1 MSAIYKLS
9 IQGIRSFDSN
19 DRETIEFGKP
29 LTLIVGMNGSGKT
42 TIIECLKYA
51 TTGDLPPNSK
61 GGVFIHDPKI
71 TGEKDVRAQVKLAFT
86 SANGLNMIV
95 TRNIQLLMKKTTTT
109 FKTLEGQL
117 VAINSSG
124 DRSTL
129 STRSLELDAQVPLY
143 LGVPKAILEYVIF
156 CHQEDS
162 LWPLSEPSNLKK
174 KFDEIFQAMKFTKAL
189 DNLKSIKKDMSVD
202 IKLLKQSVEHLRLDK
217 DRSKAMKLNIHQ
229 LQTKIDH
236 YHKEVSQIEFQLSE
250 ITGQSD
256 KLFKSNQDFQKILSK
271 VENLKNAKISI
282 SDQVKR
288 LSNSIDIIDLSK
300 PDLQNLLDNFSKVLM
315 DKNNQLKDLEASTSN
330 LKDRQSSL
338 QNSSNS
344 LIRRQGELEAG
355 KETYEKNL
363 NHLSSLKEAFQHRFQ
378 DLSDIKNNDMA
389 QINHKMSQ
397 FKAFISHDLT
407 NTAKKFEEE
416 IQLKETSLSELVKS
430 ITVDS
435 QNLEYNKKD
444 RTKLICDT
452 EELAEKI
459 RSFKNSFTEDDLKNE
474 LENLKAYKEKLQT
487 WENENIIPKL
497 NQQIEEKNNE
507 MIILENQIEKFQ
519 DRIMKTNQ
527 QADLY
532 AKLGLIK
539 KSVGAKSDE
548 LQKIIQTLLNNSK
561 IRQIFPIM
569 QDFKQDFQG
578 SDLEMDFQKLFI
590 NMQKNIAINNKE
602 MHEIDREYTNALY
615 NFNTIEKDLQ
625 ENQQS
630 KQKVTQLLN
639 ENLPEDCTIDEYSDV
654 LEESELSYKT
664 ALENLKM
671 HQTTLEF
678 NRKALEIAERDS
690 CCYLCSRKFEN
701 DSFKSKLLQELKIK
715 TDANFEKSLKDTVQN
730 EKEYLDSLRL
740 LDKHIISLSSINE
753 KINNS
758 REHLEKANEET
769 KSSKL
774 KLYELETKSTTLR
787 NEKEFAESDIRPL
800 IERFTYVE
808 KEIKDLENNSK
819 SISDELSIYS
829 SSGDGIQTVDE
840 LRDQQRK
847 MNDSLR
853 QLRKHILG
861 IQMEKDEKVKESSRI
876 ISLTKEKELKVS
888 EIESSLTQKQNI
900 DNSIKS
906 KEVNIKDIDSR
917 VEALESRI
925 VSLQNKRDESK
936 NVLDQLKNERDL
948 QISNKQKNV
957 ADVNR
962 LIDRYQTIY
971 KEVIDFESK
980 GFNKLQTTVKELG
993 SNKVQMQEVKEQLDV
1008 KMNEVNEEKRKLAD
1022 SNNEEKN
1029 LRQNLELIGLKSQFQ
1044 NIESEINKLDV
1055 QNAEAERDKYQ
1066 EESLRLRTNFEKLSS
1081 ENAGKLGEM
1090 KQLQNQIDSLTHQL
1104 RTDYKDIEKNYH
1116 KEWVE
1121 LQTRSFVTDDIDVYS
1136 KALDSAIMKY
1146 HGLKMQDI
1154 NRIIDELWKR
1164 TYSGTDI
1171 DTIKIRSDEVSSTVK
1186 GKSYNYRVVMYKQ
1199 DVELDMRGRCSAGQK
1214 VLASIIIRL
1223 ALSETFGANCG
1234 VIALDEPT
1242 TNLDEENIESLAK
1255 SLHNIINMR
1264 KHQKNFQ
1271 LIVITH
1277 DEKFLSHMN
1286 AAAFT
1291 DHFFKVKRDD
1301 RQKSQIE
1308 WVDIN
1313 RVTY

>member
-71 TGEKDVRAQVKLAFT
+71 TGEKDIRAQVKLAFT

-117 VAINSSG
+117 VAINNSG

-129 STRSLELDAQVPLY
+129 STRSLELDTQVPLY

-202 IKLLKQSVEHLRLDK
+202 IKLLKQSVEHLKLDK
-217 DRSKAMKLNIHQ
+217 DRSKGMKLNIHQ
-229 LQTKIDH
+229 IQIKIDQ
-236 YHKEVSQIEFQLSE
+236 YNQEVSHIESQLNE
-250 ITGQSD
+250 ITEQSD

-271 VENLKNAKISI
+271 VENLKNSKASI

-288 LSNSIDIIDLSK
+288 LSNSIDILDLSK
-300 PDLQNLLDNFSKVLM
+300 PDLLNLLANFSKVLM
-315 DKNNQLKDLEASTSN
+315 NKNNQLKDLETDIFN
-330 LKDRQSSL
+330 LKDQQSSL
-338 QNSSNS
+338 QIRSNS

-363 NHLSSLKEAFQHRFQ
+363 NHLSSLKETFQQMFQHNSNDQ
-378 DLSDIKNNDMA
+378 CDDMA
-389 QINHKMSQ
+389 QINHEMSQ
-397 FKAFISHDLT
+397 FKTRISQDLSSIAEQF
-407 NTAKKFEEE
+407 AKE
-416 IQLKETSLSELVKS
+416 IQMKETNLSELVNS
-430 ITVDS
+430 ITVNS

-444 RTKLICDT
+444 RIKLIRDI
-452 EELAEKI
+452 EELTEKL
-459 RSFKNSFTEDDLKNE
+459 RSFKNPSTQDGLNQE
-474 LENLKAYKEKLQT
+474 LENLKTYKERLQS
-487 WENENIIPKL
+487 WEDENTIPKL
-497 NQQIEEKNNE
+497 AQKIEDKNNE
-507 MIILENQIEKFQ
+507 MILLENQIEKFQ

-539 KSVGAKSDE
+539 KSISAKSDD
-548 LQKIIQTLLNNSK
+548 LKIIVEKLQNDPK
-561 IRQIFPIM
+561 IRKIFTIM
-569 QDFKQDFQG
+569 HDFQR

-602 MHEIDREYTNALY
+602 MHEFDRKYSNALY
-615 NFNTIEKDLQ
+615 NLNTIEKDLQ
-625 ENQQS
+625 NSEES
-630 KQKVTQLLN
+630 KRKVTHLLN
-639 ENLPEDCTIDEYSDV
+639 ENLPEDCTIDEYGDV
-654 LEESELSYKT
+654 LEETELSYKT

-678 NRKALEIAERDS
+678 NRKALEIAERDN

-701 DSFKSKLLQELKIK
+701 ESFKSKLLQELKTK
-715 TDANFEKSLKDTVQN
+715 TDADFEKTLKDTVNN
-730 EKEYLDSLRL
+730 EKEYLDSLRML
-740 LDKHIISLSSINE
+740 EKHIISLNSINE
-753 KINNS
+753 KINDAKES
-758 REHLEKANEET
+758 LEKAREEA
-769 KSSKL
+769 KFSKSKL
-774 KLYELETKSTTLR
+774 DALEVMSTTLK
-787 NEKEFAESDIRPL
+787 NEKEFAESEIRPL
-800 IERFTYVE
+800 IEKFTYME
-808 KEIKDLENNSK
+808 REIKDLENNSK
-819 SISDELSIYS
+819 TISDELSIYNTS
-829 SSGDGIQTVDE
+829 EDAVQTVDE

-853 QLRKHILG
+853 EIRKCISDL
-861 IQMEKDEKVKESSRI
+861 QMKKDEKVRENSRMI
-876 ISLTKEKELKVS
+876 NLIKEKELTVS
-888 EIESSLTQKQNI
+888 EIESALTQKQNI
-900 DNSIKS
+900 DESIRS
-906 KEVNIKDIDSR
+906 KKLNIKDIDSR
-917 VEALESRI
+917 VEALESQI
-925 VSLQNKRDESK
+925 ISLQRKKNEAQ
-936 NVLDQLKNERDL
+936 NVLNETKSERDL
-948 QISNKQKNV
+948 QISNKQKVV

-962 LIDRYQTIY
+962 LIDRFQNIY
-971 KEVIDFESK
+971 NDVVDFESK
-980 GFNKLQTTVKELG
+980 GFSELQATIRELE
-993 SNKVQMQEVKEQLDV
+993 SNKIQMHQLKEKLDL
-1008 KMNEVNEEKRKLAD
+1008 KSNEMNEEKRKLAD

-1029 LRQNLELIGLKSQFQ
+1029 LKQNLELIDLKSQLQ
-1044 NIESEINKLDV
+1044 DIESEINELDV

-1090 KQLQNQIDSLTHQL
+1090 KQLQNQVDSLTHQL
-1104 RTDYKDIEKNYH
+1104 CTDYKDIEKNYH

-1264 KHQKNFQ
+1264 RHQKNFQ

-1277 DEKFLSHMN
+1277 DEKFLGHMN

>member
-1 MSAIYKLS
+1 
-9 IQGIRSFDSN
+9 
-19 DRETIEFGKP
+19 
-29 LTLIVGMNGSGKT
+29 
-42 TIIECLKYA
+42 
-51 TTGDLPPNSK
+51 
-61 GGVFIHDPKI
+61 
-71 TGEKDVRAQVKLAFT
+71 
-86 SANGLNMIV
+86 
-95 TRNIQLLMKKTTTT
+95 
-109 FKTLEGQL
+109 
-117 VAINSSG
+117 
-124 DRSTL
+124 
-129 STRSLELDAQVPLY
+129 
-143 LGVPKAILEYVIF
+143 
-156 CHQEDS
+156 
-162 LWPLSEPSNLKK
+162 
-174 KFDEIFQAMKFTKAL
+174 MKFTKAL

-202 IKLLKQSVEHLRLDK
+202 IKLLKQSVEHLKLDK

-229 LQTKIDH
+229 LQTKIDQ
-236 YHKEVSQIEFQLSE
+236 YNEEVSEIESQLNE
-250 ITGQSD
+250 ITEKSD

-271 VENLKNAKISI
+271 VENLKNTKLSI

-288 LSNSIDIIDLSK
+288 LSNSIDILDLSK
-300 PDLQNLLDNFSKVLM
+300 PDLQNLLANFSKVLM
-315 DKNNQLKDLEASTSN
+315 DKNNQLRDLETDISS

-338 QNSSNS
+338 QSLSNS

-355 KETYEKNL
+355 KETYEKNR
-363 NHLSSLKEAFQHRFQ
+363 NHLSSLKEAFQHKFQ
-378 DLSDIKNNDMA
+378 GLSNIENSDMA
-389 QINHKMSQ
+389 QVNHEMSQ
-397 FKAFISHDLT
+397 FKAFISQDLT
-407 NTAKKFEEE
+407 DTIDQFAKD
-416 IQLKETSLSELVKS
+416 IQLKETNLSDLIKS

-444 RTKLICDT
+444 RSKLIHDS
-452 EELAEKI
+452 EELAEKLK
-459 RSFKNSFTEDDLKNE
+459 SFKSLSTQDSLNHE
-474 LENLKAYKEKLQT
+474 LENLKTYKEKLQS
-487 WENENIIPKL
+487 WESENIIPKL
-497 NQQIEEKNNE
+497 NQKIEEKNNE

-539 KSVGAKSDE
+539 KSINTKLDE
-548 LQKIIQTLLNNSK
+548 LQKITEKLQNDSR
-561 IRQIFPIM
+561 IRQVFPLT
-569 QDFKQDFQG
+569 QEFQRA
-578 SDLEMDFQKLFI
+578 DLEMDFQKLFI
-590 NMQKNIAINNKE
+590 NMQKNIAINNKK
-602 MHEIDREYTNALY
+602 MHELDRRYTNALY
-615 NFNTIEKDLQ
+615 NLNTIEKDLQ
-625 ENQQS
+625 DNQKS
-630 KQKVTQLLN
+630 KEKVMQLLS
-639 ENLPEDCTIDEYSDV
+639 ENLPEDCTIDEYNDV
-654 LEESELSYKT
+654 LEETELSYKT

-701 DSFKSKLLQELKIK
+701 ESFKSKLLQELKTK
-715 TDANFEKSLKDTVQN
+715 TDANFEKTLKDTVQN
-730 EKEYLDSLRL
+730 EKEYLHSLRL
-740 LDKHIISLSSINE
+740 LEKHIITLNSINE
-753 KINNS
+753 KIDNS
-758 REHLEKANEET
+758 QKCLEKAKEET
-769 KSSKL
+769 KTSKSKL
-774 KLYELETKSTTLR
+774 DELEVDSTKLKD
-787 NEKEFAESDIRPL
+787 EKELAESEIRPL
-800 IERFTYVE
+800 IEKFTYLE
-808 KEIKDLENNSK
+808 KELKDLENSSK
-819 SISDELSIYS
+819 TISEELSIYNTS
-829 SSGDGIQTVDE
+829 EDGIQTVDE

-853 QLRKHILG
+853 ELRKTISDL
-861 IQMEKDEKVKESSRI
+861 QMEKDEKVRENSRMI
-876 ISLTKEKELKVS
+876 NLIKEKELTVS

-900 DNSIKS
+900 DDSIRS
-906 KEVNIKDIDSR
+906 KRENINDIDSR
-917 VEALESRI
+917 VKELEARI
-925 VSLQNKRDESK
+925 ISLKNKKDEAQS
-936 NVLDQLKNERDL
+936 VLDKVKNERDI
-948 QISNKQKNV
+948 QVRNKQKTV

-962 LIDRYQTIY
+962 LIDRFQTIY
-971 KEVIDFESK
+971 NEVVDFEAK
-980 GFNKLQTTVKELG
+980 GFDELQTTIKELEL
-993 SNKVQMQEVKEQLDV
+993 NKAQMLELKEQLDLRS
-1008 KMNEVNEEKRKLAD
+1008 NELNEEKRKLAD

-1029 LRQNLELIGLKSQFQ
+1029 LKQNLELIELKSQLQ
-1044 NIESEINKLDV
+1044 HIESEISRLDV

-1066 EESLRLRTNFEKLSS
+1066 EESLRLRTRFEKLSS

-1264 KHQKNFQ
+1264 RHQKNFQ

-1277 DEKFLSHMN
+1277 DEKFLGHMN

>member
-71 TGEKDVRAQVKLAFT
+71 TGEKDIRAQVKLAFT

-95 TRNIQLLMKKTTTT
+95 TRNIQLIMKKTTTT

-117 VAINSSG
+117 VAINNSG

-202 IKLLKQSVEHLRLDK
+202 IKLLKQSVEHLKLDK
-217 DRSKAMKLNIHQ
+217 DRSKGMMLNIHQ
-229 LQTKIDH
+229 LQTKIDQ
-236 YHKEVSQIEFQLSE
+236 YNEEVSQIEIQLNE
-250 ITGQSD
+250 ITGKSD

-271 VENLKNAKISI
+271 VENLKNTKVSI

-288 LSNSIDIIDLSK
+288 LSNSIDILDLSK
-300 PDLQNLLDNFSKVLM
+300 PDLQNLLKNFSKVLM
-315 DKNNQLKDLEASTSN
+315 DKNNQLKDLEMSISN
-330 LKDRQSSL
+330 LKEQQSSL
-338 QNSSNS
+338 QNLSNS

-355 KETYEKNL
+355 KDAYEKNL
-363 NHLSSLKEAFQHRFQ
+363 NNLSSLKEIFQNRFQH
-378 DLSDIKNNDMA
+378 LTNTENNDMTR
-389 QINHKMSQ
+389 INHEMSQ
-397 FKAFISHDLT
+397 FRTLISQELT
-407 NTAKKFEEE
+407 DAAEQFSKE
-416 IQLKETSLSELVKS
+416 IQLKETNLSELVNS
-430 ITVDS
+430 ITVDT
-435 QNLEYNKKD
+435 QNLEYNRKD
-444 RTKLICDT
+444 RIKLIRDT
-452 EELAEKI
+452 EELTEKL
-459 RSFKNSFTEDDLKNE
+459 RSFENSFTQDGLNQEIEK
-474 LENLKAYKEKLQT
+474 LKAYREKLQI
-487 WENENIIPKL
+487 WESDNIISKL
-497 NQQIEEKNNE
+497 NQKIEEKNNE

-527 QADLY
+527 QSDLY

-539 KSVGAKSDE
+539 KSINSKSDE
-548 LQKIIQTLLNNSK
+548 LQKITEKLQSDPR
-561 IRQIFPIM
+561 IREIFPVV
-569 QDFKQDFQG
+569 QEFQK

-590 NMQKNIAINNKE
+590 NMQKNIATNNKNI
-602 MHEIDREYTNALY
+602 HDLDRRYTNDLY
-615 NFNTIEKDLQ
+615 NLKAIEKDLQ
-625 ENQQS
+625 DNLQS
-630 KQKVTQLLN
+630 KKKVTEILN
-639 ENLPEDCTIDEYSDV
+639 ENLPEDCAIDEYNDV
-654 LEESELSYKT
+654 LEETELSYKT

-701 DSFKSKLLQELKIK
+701 EMFKSKLLQELKTK
-715 TDANFEKSLKDTVQN
+715 TDINFEKTLKETVQN
-730 EKEYLDSLRL
+730 EKEYLHSLRL
-740 LDKHIISLSSINE
+740 LEKHILSFSSLNE
-753 KINNS
+753 KINNAQ
-758 REHLEKANEET
+758 ECLEKAKEET
-769 KSSKL
+769 KTSKSKL
-774 KLYELETKSTTLR
+774 DELETNSKKLK
-787 NEKEFAESDIRPL
+787 NEKEFAESEIRPL
-800 IERFTYVE
+800 IEKFNYLER
-808 KEIKDLENNSK
+808 EIKDLENSSK
-819 SISDELSIYS
+819 TISEELSIYHT
-829 SSGDGIQTVDE
+829 GEDAIQTVDE
-840 LRDQQRK
+840 LRDQQK
-847 MNDSLR
+847 HMNDSLR
-853 QLRKHILG
+853 ELRKSIADL
-861 IQMEKDEKVKESSRI
+861 QMDKDEKVRENARM
-876 ISLTKEKELKVS
+876 ISLIKEKELTVS

-900 DNSIKS
+900 DDSIKA
-906 KEVNIKDIDSR
+906 KKVNIRDIDSR

-925 VSLQNKRDESK
+925 ITLKDKKDEAQT
-936 NVLDQLKNERDL
+936 VLDKLKYERDI
-948 QISNKQKNV
+948 QIHNKQKTV

-962 LIDRYQTIY
+962 LIDRFQAIY
-971 KEVIDFESK
+971 KEVIDFETK
-980 GFNKLQTTVKELG
+980 GFTELQTTIKELEL
-993 SNKVQMQEVKEQLDV
+993 NKVRMQELKEQLDL
-1008 KMNEVNEEKRKLAD
+1008 KLDEINEEKRKLSE

-1029 LRQNLELIGLKSQFQ
+1029 LKQNLELIELKLQLQ
-1044 NIESEINKLDV
+1044 DIESEISKLDV

-1104 RTDYKDIEKNYH
+1104 RTDYKDIEKKYH

-1121 LQTRSFVTDDIDVYS
+1121 LQTRTFVTDDIDVYS

-1264 KHQKNFQ
+1264 RHQKNFQ

-1277 DEKFLSHMN
+1277 DEKFLGHMN

>member
-71 TGEKDVRAQVKLAFT
+71 TGEKDIRAQVKLAFT

-117 VAINSSG
+117 VAINNSG

-202 IKLLKQSVEHLRLDK
+202 IKLLKQSVEHLKLDK

-229 LQTKIDH
+229 LQTKIDQ
-236 YHKEVSQIEFQLSE
+236 YNEEVSEIESQLNE
-250 ITGQSD
+250 ITEKSD

-271 VENLKNAKISI
+271 VENLKNTKLSI

-288 LSNSIDIIDLSK
+288 LSNSIDILDLSK
-300 PDLQNLLDNFSKVLM
+300 PDLQNLLANFSKVLM
-315 DKNNQLKDLEASTSN
+315 DKNNQLRDLETDISS

-338 QNSSNS
+338 QSLSNS

-355 KETYEKNL
+355 KETYEKNR
-363 NHLSSLKEAFQHRFQ
+363 NHLSSLKEAFQHKFQ
-378 DLSDIKNNDMA
+378 GLSNIENNDMA
-389 QINHKMSQ
+389 QVNHEMSQ
-397 FKAFISHDLT
+397 FKAFISQDLT
-407 NTAKKFEEE
+407 DTIDQFAKD
-416 IQLKETSLSELVKS
+416 IQLKETNLSDLIKS

-444 RTKLICDT
+444 RSKLIHDS
-452 EELAEKI
+452 EELAEKLK
-459 RSFKNSFTEDDLKNE
+459 SFKSLSTQDSLNHE
-474 LENLKAYKEKLQT
+474 LENLKTYKEKLQS
-487 WENENIIPKL
+487 WESENIIPKL
-497 NQQIEEKNNE
+497 NQKIEEKNNE

-539 KSVGAKSDE
+539 KSINTKLDE
-548 LQKIIQTLLNNSK
+548 LQKITEKLQNDSR
-561 IRQIFPIM
+561 IRQVFPLT
-569 QDFKQDFQG
+569 QEFQRA
-578 SDLEMDFQKLFI
+578 DLEMDFQKLFI
-590 NMQKNIAINNKE
+590 NMQKNIAINNKK
-602 MHEIDREYTNALY
+602 MHELDRRYTNALY
-615 NFNTIEKDLQ
+615 NLNTIEKDLQ
-625 ENQQS
+625 DNQKS
-630 KQKVTQLLN
+630 KEKVMQLLS
-639 ENLPEDCTIDEYSDV
+639 ENLPEDCTIDEYNDV
-654 LEESELSYKT
+654 LEETELSYKT

-701 DSFKSKLLQELKIK
+701 ESFKSKLLQELKTK
-715 TDANFEKSLKDTVQN
+715 TDANFEKTLKDTVQN
-730 EKEYLDSLRL
+730 EKEYLHSLRL
-740 LDKHIISLSSINE
+740 LEKHIITLNSINE
-753 KINNS
+753 KIDNS
-758 REHLEKANEET
+758 QKCLEKAKEET
-769 KSSKL
+769 KTSKSKL
-774 KLYELETKSTTLR
+774 DELEVDSTKLKD
-787 NEKEFAESDIRPL
+787 EKELAESEIRPL
-800 IERFTYVE
+800 IEKFTYLE
-808 KEIKDLENNSK
+808 KELKDLENSSK
-819 SISDELSIYS
+819 TISEELSIYNTS
-829 SSGDGIQTVDE
+829 EDGIQTVDE

-853 QLRKHILG
+853 ELRKTISDL
-861 IQMEKDEKVKESSRI
+861 QMEKDEKVRENSRMI
-876 ISLTKEKELKVS
+876 NLIKEKELTVS

-900 DNSIKS
+900 DDSIRS
-906 KEVNIKDIDSR
+906 KRENINDIDSR
-917 VEALESRI
+917 VKELEARI
-925 VSLQNKRDESK
+925 ISLKNKKDEAQS
-936 NVLDQLKNERDL
+936 VLDKVKNERDI
-948 QISNKQKNV
+948 QVRNKQKTV

-962 LIDRYQTIY
+962 LIDRFQTIY
-971 KEVIDFESK
+971 NEVVDFEAK
-980 GFNKLQTTVKELG
+980 GFDELQTTIKELEL
-993 SNKVQMQEVKEQLDV
+993 NKAQMLELKEQLDL
-1008 KMNEVNEEKRKLAD
+1008 KSNELNEEKRKLAD

-1029 LRQNLELIGLKSQFQ
+1029 LKQNLELIELKSQLQ
-1044 NIESEINKLDV
+1044 HIESEISRLDV

-1066 EESLRLRTNFEKLSS
+1066 EESLRLRTRFEKLSS

-1104 RTDYKDIEKNYH
+1104 RTDYKDIEKNFH

-1264 KHQKNFQ
+1264 RHQKNFQ

-1277 DEKFLSHMN
+1277 DEKFLGHMN

>member
-1 MSAIYKLS
+1 
-9 IQGIRSFDSN
+9 
-19 DRETIEFGKP
+19 
-29 LTLIVGMNGSGKT
+29 
-42 TIIECLKYA
+42 
-51 TTGDLPPNSK
+51 
-61 GGVFIHDPKI
+61 
-71 TGEKDVRAQVKLAFT
+71 
-86 SANGLNMIV
+86 
-95 TRNIQLLMKKTTTT
+95 
-109 FKTLEGQL
+109 
-117 VAINSSG
+117 
-124 DRSTL
+124 
-129 STRSLELDAQVPLY
+129 
-143 LGVPKAILEYVIF
+143 
-156 CHQEDS
+156 
-162 LWPLSEPSNLKK
+162 
-174 KFDEIFQAMKFTKAL
+174 
-189 DNLKSIKKDMSVD
+189 MSVD
-202 IKLLKQSVEHLRLDK
+202 IKLLKQSVEHLKLDK

-229 LQTKIDH
+229 LQTKIDQ
-236 YHKEVSQIEFQLSE
+236 YNEEVSEIESQLNE
-250 ITGQSD
+250 ITEKSD

-271 VENLKNAKISI
+271 VENLKNTKLSI

-288 LSNSIDIIDLSK
+288 LSNSIDILDLSK
-300 PDLQNLLDNFSKVLM
+300 PDLQNLLANFSKVLM
-315 DKNNQLKDLEASTSN
+315 DKNNQLRDLETDISS

-338 QNSSNS
+338 QSLSNS

-355 KETYEKNL
+355 KETYEKNR
-363 NHLSSLKEAFQHRFQ
+363 NHLSSLKEAFQHKFQ
-378 DLSDIKNNDMA
+378 GLSNIENSDMA
-389 QINHKMSQ
+389 QVNHEMSQ
-397 FKAFISHDLT
+397 FKAFISQDLT
-407 NTAKKFEEE
+407 DTIDQFAKD
-416 IQLKETSLSELVKS
+416 IQLKETNLSDLIKS

-444 RTKLICDT
+444 RSKLIHDS
-452 EELAEKI
+452 EELAEKLK
-459 RSFKNSFTEDDLKNE
+459 SFKSLSTQDSLNHE
-474 LENLKAYKEKLQT
+474 LENLKTYKEKLQS
-487 WENENIIPKL
+487 WESENIIPKL
-497 NQQIEEKNNE
+497 NQKIEEKNNE

-539 KSVGAKSDE
+539 KSINTKLDE
-548 LQKIIQTLLNNSK
+548 LQKITEKLQNDSR
-561 IRQIFPIM
+561 IRQVFPLT
-569 QDFKQDFQG
+569 QEFQRA
-578 SDLEMDFQKLFI
+578 DLEMDFQKLFI
-590 NMQKNIAINNKE
+590 NMQKNIAINNKK
-602 MHEIDREYTNALY
+602 MHELDRRYTNALY
-615 NFNTIEKDLQ
+615 NLNTIEKDLQ
-625 ENQQS
+625 DNQKS
-630 KQKVTQLLN
+630 KEKVIQLLS
-639 ENLPEDCTIDEYSDV
+639 ENLPEDCTIDEYNDV
-654 LEESELSYKT
+654 LEETELSYKT

-701 DSFKSKLLQELKIK
+701 ESFKSKLLQELKTK
-715 TDANFEKSLKDTVQN
+715 TDANFEKTLKDTVQN
-730 EKEYLDSLRL
+730 EKEYLHSLRL
-740 LDKHIISLSSINE
+740 LEKHIITLNSINE
-753 KINNS
+753 KIDNS
-758 REHLEKANEET
+758 QKCLEKAKEET
-769 KSSKL
+769 KTSKSKL
-774 KLYELETKSTTLR
+774 DELEVDSTKLKD
-787 NEKEFAESDIRPL
+787 EKELAESEIRPL
-800 IERFTYVE
+800 IEKFTYLE
-808 KEIKDLENNSK
+808 KELKDLENSSK
-819 SISDELSIYS
+819 TISEELSIYNTS
-829 SSGDGIQTVDE
+829 EDGIQTVDE

-853 QLRKHILG
+853 ELRKTISDL
-861 IQMEKDEKVKESSRI
+861 QMEKDEKVRENSRMI
-876 ISLTKEKELKVS
+876 NLIKEKELTVS

-900 DNSIKS
+900 DDSIRS
-906 KEVNIKDIDSR
+906 KRENINDIDSR
-917 VEALESRI
+917 VKELEARI
-925 VSLQNKRDESK
+925 ISLKNKKDEAQS
-936 NVLDQLKNERDL
+936 VLDKVKNERDI
-948 QISNKQKNV
+948 QVRNKQKTV
-957 ADVNR
+957 ADINR
-962 LIDRYQTIY
+962 LIDRFQTIY
-971 KEVIDFESK
+971 NEVVDFEAK
-980 GFNKLQTTVKELG
+980 GFDELQTTIKELEL
-993 SNKVQMQEVKEQLDV
+993 NKAQMLELKEQLDL
-1008 KMNEVNEEKRKLAD
+1008 KSNEVNEEKRKLAD

-1029 LRQNLELIGLKSQFQ
+1029 LKQNLELIELKSQLQ
-1044 NIESEINKLDV
+1044 HIESEISRLDV

-1066 EESLRLRTNFEKLSS
+1066 EESLRLRTRFEKLSS

-1264 KHQKNFQ
+1264 RHQKNFQ

-1277 DEKFLSHMN
+1277 DEKFLGHMN

>member
-71 TGEKDVRAQVKLAFT
+71 TGEKDIRAQVKLAFT

-117 VAINSSG
+117 VAINNSG

-202 IKLLKQSVEHLRLDK
+202 IKLLKQSVEHLKLDK

-229 LQTKIDH
+229 LQAKIDQ
-236 YHKEVSQIEFQLSE
+236 YNKEVSQIESQLNE
-250 ITGQSD
+250 ITEKSD

-271 VENLKNAKISI
+271 VENLKNTKLSI

-288 LSNSIDIIDLSK
+288 LSNSIDILDLSK
-300 PDLQNLLDNFSKVLM
+300 PDLQNLLANFSKVLM
-315 DKNNQLKDLEASTSN
+315 DKNNQLRGLETDIST
-330 LKDRQSSL
+330 LREQQSSL
-338 QNSSNS
+338 QSLSDS

-355 KETYEKNL
+355 KETYEKNRS
-363 NHLSSLKEAFQHRFQ
+363 HLSSLKETFQHKFQ
-378 DLSDIKNNDMA
+378 NLSNIENNDMA
-389 QINHKMSQ
+389 QVNHDMSQ
-397 FKAFISHDLT
+397 FKSFISQDLT
-407 NTAKKFEEE
+407 DTIEQFARDV
-416 IQLKETSLSELVKS
+416 QLKETNLSELIKS

-444 RTKLICDT
+444 RSKLIHDV
-452 EELAEKI
+452 EELTEKLK
-459 RSFKNSFTEDDLKNE
+459 SFKSLATQDGLNHE
-474 LENLKAYKEKLQT
+474 LENLKTYKEKLQS
-487 WENENIIPKL
+487 WQNENIIPKL
-497 NQQIEEKNNE
+497 DQKIEEKNNE
-507 MIILENQIEKFQ
+507 MILSENQIEKFQ

-539 KSVGAKSDE
+539 KSINAKSDE
-548 LQKIIQTLLNNSK
+548 LQKIIEKLQTDSRIK
-561 IRQIFPIM
+561 QIFPVT
-569 QDFKQDFQG
+569 QGFQR
-578 SDLEMDFQKLFI
+578 SDVEMNFQKLFI
-590 NMQKNIAINNKE
+590 NMQKNIAINNKKT
-602 MHEIDREYTNALY
+602 HEFDRRYANALY
-615 NFNTIEKDLQ
+615 NLNTIEKDLQ
-625 ENQQS
+625 DNQQS
-630 KQKVTQLLN
+630 KEKVIRLLN
-639 ENLPEDCTIDEYSDV
+639 ENLPEDCTIDEYNDV
-654 LEESELSYKT
+654 LEETELSYKT

-701 DSFKSKLLQELKIK
+701 ELFKSKLLQELKTK
-715 TDANFEKSLKDTVQN
+715 TDANFEKTLKDTVRN
-730 EKEYLDSLRL
+730 EKDYLHNLRL
-740 LDKHIISLSSINE
+740 LEKHIILLNSVNE
-753 KINNS
+753 KINNAQ
-758 REHLEKANEET
+758 ECLEKAKEET
-769 KSSKL
+769 KTSKSKL
-774 KLYELETKSTTLR
+774 DELEMNSTKLK
-787 NEKEFAESDIRPL
+787 NEKEFAESEIRPL
-800 IERFTYVE
+800 IEKFTYLE
-808 KEIKDLENNSK
+808 KELKDLENSSK
-819 SISDELSIYS
+819 TISEELSIYNTS
-829 SSGDGIQTVDE
+829 EDGIQTVDE

-853 QLRKHILG
+853 ELRKSISDL
-861 IQMEKDEKVKESSRI
+861 QMEKDEKVRENSKMI
-876 ISLTKEKELKVS
+876 NLIKEKELMVS

-900 DNSIKS
+900 DDSIRLK
-906 KEVNIKDIDSR
+906 KANIKDIDSR
-917 VEALESRI
+917 VEALEARI
-925 VSLQNKRDESK
+925 ISLKNKKDEAQNI
-936 NVLDQLKNERDL
+936 LDQVKYERDL
-948 QISNKQKNV
+948 QVRNKQKTV

-962 LIDRYQTIY
+962 LIDRFQTIY
-971 KEVIDFESK
+971 NEVVDFEAK
-980 GFNKLQTTVKELG
+980 GFDELQTTIKELKL
-993 SNKVQMQEVKEQLDV
+993 NKIKMQELKEQLDL
-1008 KMNEVNEEKRKLAD
+1008 KTNEVNEEKRKLAD

-1029 LRQNLELIGLKSQFQ
+1029 LKQNLELIELKSQLQ
-1044 NIESEINKLDV
+1044 DIESEISELDV

-1090 KQLQNQIDSLTHQL
+1090 KQLQNQINSLTHQL

-1264 KHQKNFQ
+1264 RHQKNFQ

-1277 DEKFLSHMN
+1277 DEKFLGHMN